1 MRKIKFV
8 CLILLAAILLTGCAE
23 QEKKEV
29 YTIDEIYNESAYGF
43 FVMNGDKF
51 YPLKTI
57 EAHDENV
64 KWAVGEV
71 KIPKVTKKTPV
82 VAVFK
87 NSSEMPNEY
96 FIEKYNDLGYTL
108 GANIGIGED
117 DVSLWLNTSNTCT
130 GSDIQ
135 TAFSGQGLDDMVEVE
150 AVNDTKPYN
159 NIDTDVNIL
168 TGLEKGKYY
177 DLKIF
182 SGTQSLHAKAICA
195 DTRVFKLVEK
205 TSITDPLVKTHNR
218 YFVVNLPTN
227 LHKGFYSLNNEGMF
241 QL

>member
-117 DVSLWLNTSNTCT
+117 DVPAIRGLR
-130 GSDIQ
+130 GYRG
-135 TAFSGQGLDDMVEVE
+135 ASGDGRLLEVGR
-150 AVNDTKPYN
+150 AGASAPQVR
-159 NIDTDVNIL
+159 
-168 TGLEKGKYY
+168 
-177 DLKIF
+177 
-182 SGTQSLHAKAICA
+182 AA
-195 DTRVFKLVEK
+195 
-205 TSITDPLVKTHNR
+205 
-218 YFVVNLPTN
+218 
-227 LHKGFYSLNNEGMF
+227 
-241 QL
+241 